1 MQRSSPLYVLSNC
14 GGPSVTAPPLLAP
27 LSSGEQQQQQQQ
39 QLYSMLP
46 IDPLS
51 GHPQQQQQQEQHQ
64 EQVAEATPLG
74 GRCALKRKLSVSSS
88 ETNPDR
94 GYPVAY
100 SSVTVPDSGAKVCK
114 DTVPGLSGVEVHE
127 FPAFG
132 QAFGVSGIGQFYV
145 LGTNDSNNNNNNNNS
160 SSNSNSTNSSN
171 SNSGTDAQHQH
182 HQHHNHQHQ
191 HHHQQQ
197 QQQQDQQE
205 QQDHHMAATYI
216 YDVTEAPGG
225 ASGGGS
231 PEGVVETV
239 VPISEH
245 YLLTSSDA
253 VHQASNG
260 VVLTDISSSTW
271 TSTAELLDLDRKSS
285 GNGAPSAPTTVPT
298 DVHQHRYPI
307 LSADHQHTQHHH
319 QQQQQQQQHAP
330 SHHLL
335 QQQQQQHHHH
345 HHHHHHP
352 HQQQQQ
358 QQQQHLHNNQQA
370 NQPQPYEGA
379 VGQQQQQQYGVN
391 NQSSTGRLSFSFAQP
406 FIPFNPTCVCVCFA
420 TLLAAQTPEAPE
432 DCKNLSWLLNFKL
445 DDLPNLS
452 PRSNRKQKAKLSASG
467 ATGPGDGANVA
478 GTTVATGTTAG
489 GVHVGTG
496 GGGADQQH
504 HVAVAIEEGDLN
516 VGENVTIESSGGK
529 YPKKP
534 PFTYTELI
542 EYALVVHGD
551 LTVAAIY
558 QWISEHFPYY
568 KSHDDRW
575 KNSVRHNLSIN
586 PHFRKGRKSSHGSGH
601 LWTISSRNS
610 EENSLAWEHKK
621 QRFQWYFQMEADARV
636 RKSGTGPETMVDDE
650 VAAATASLAQYAQKS
665 PNTQSPVTQ
674 TIEIVNPPT
683 SEQNPQQQQQ
693 HRLQAHALQ
702 QNQAQQQQQHQP
714 HQLTYH
720 PTQTLYADIISNA
733 QFEITATAEEIKHL
747 DEETLNGMGRGTE
760 IQIVRPIQT
769 IQTYEMLDS
778 EYNIADY
785 LNPVPKEEIVQE
797 CGLRSVALDPAELGI
812 NIPSTNDQDNDMLF
826 DDFSLNYFG
835 SNIMT

>member
-114 DTVPGLSGVEVHE
+114 DTVPGLSG
-127 FPAFG
+127 
-132 QAFGVSGIGQFYV
+132 
-145 LGTNDSNNNNNNNNS
+145 
-160 SSNSNSTNSSN
+160 
-171 SNSGTDAQHQH
+171 
-182 HQHHNHQHQ
+182 
-191 HHHQQQ
+191 
-197 QQQQDQQE
+197 
-205 QQDHHMAATYI
+205 
-216 YDVTEAPGG
+216 
-225 ASGGGS
+225 
-231 PEGVVETV
+231 
-239 VPISEH
+239 
-245 YLLTSSDA
+245 
-253 VHQASNG
+253 ASNG

-285 GNGAPSAPTTVPT
+285 TGVSGAGGWIGGGNHPVAESCPPTGGGTVDGSPSRNAGADGGVGGGGGGGGGGGPHLAPPLHPT
-298 DVHQHRYPI
+298 NGI
-307 LSADHQHTQHHH
+307 KAS
-319 QQQQQQQQHAP
+319 
-330 SHHLL
+330 
-335 QQQQQQHHHH
+335 
-345 HHHHHHP
+345 
-352 HQQQQQ
+352 
-358 QQQQHLHNNQQA
+358 
-370 NQPQPYEGA
+370 E
-379 VGQQQQQQYGVN
+379 
-391 NQSSTGRLSFSFAQP
+391 RL
-406 FIPFNPTCVCVCFA
+406 
-420 TLLAAQTPEAPE
+420 AQTPEAPE